1 MILAA
6 SQVQSLPSQSQS
18 ARRNF
23 QPWRLVS
30 HAGFCG
36 TGTGNGK
43 SQNIQFVA
51 CQQQPAI
58 GEGFPNV
65 FCFTGLGGSVSHLQD
80 TKDVGYNMQAV
91 LERLQYVRQ
100 RKEKAEVWRWIG
112 PIPELGCRNS
122 SKVWR
127 SWVKIRILLELKV
140 YNAHTFGN
148 GKLPDFF
155 SSCCKS
161 SEFCFFKRRQRVCF
175 CLKIEKA
182 QTLDL
187 EATKISLEAQLQVG
201 SISGLRFSS
210 PVLPVRLRLAGNERV
225 LRQGAG

>member
-6 SQVQSLPSQSQS
+6 SQVPSLPSQSQS

-51 CQQQPAI
+51 CQQQPII

-148 GKLPDFF
+148 GKLPDFKALF
-155 SSCCKS
+155 AKVLSFVSSKDGK
-161 SEFCFFKRRQRVCF
+161 EFVFVSKLKR
-175 CLKIEKA
+175 LKHWTWK
-182 QTLDL
+182 QPR
-187 EATKISLEAQLQVG
+187 SLWRHNCRWG
-201 SISGLRFSS
+201 PS
-210 PVLPVRLRLAGNERV
+210 PG
-225 LRQGAG
+225 